1 MHFFSIK
8 NDLKRAK
15 TVLTILGIR
24 IKWKNEEL
32 ALINLL
38 NTKIENMYYELKDN
52 KVEDSIKIPKIM
64 SNELTFNLL
73 LNTDKSICRFGDGE
87 FTLML
92 VPNSNIGFQK
102 SSKLLSKR
110 LKEVLS
116 SNDENILVG
125 IPNIFG
131 SLEGQNDETKNYW
144 RKYLCDNRQT
154 IYETLDFDKSYANAG
169 ISRPYIGANKEN
181 MSSAEFCF
189 DSFKNIIKNKNIVIV
204 EGELT
209 RFGVGNDLLAECKS
223 VKRILVPAVQ
233 AFDKYD
239 AILDTCL
246 QQSRNVLFILA
257 IGPTA
262 TVLAYDLAKNG
273 YRAIDIG
280 HIDIEYEWYLR
291 KATKK
296 ILIENKF
303 VNEVENHII
312 IDNVKDKNY
321 YEQIIFRIEKKAEFE
336 ELTYTLLQKIFSVRN
351 EYKNGIKRKIVTIF
365 GIKMKFKVAQT
376 IVGVE
381 RE

>member
-52 KVEDSIKIPKIM
+52 KTEDSIKIPKIM
-64 SNELTFNLL
+64 SIEETFNLL
-73 LNTDKSICRFGDGE
+73 LNTNKSICRFGDGE
-87 FTLML
+87 FKLML
-92 VPNSNIGFQK
+92 VLDSNIGFQK

-116 SNDENILVG
+116 SNDENILIG

-144 RKYLCDNRQT
+144 RKYLCGNRQK
-154 IYETLDFDKSYANAG
+154 IYEILDFDKFYANAE
-169 ISRPYIGANKEN
+169 ISRPYIGSNKEKI
-181 MSSAEFCF
+181 SSAEFCF
-189 DSFKNIIKNKNIVIV
+189 DSFKNMVKNKSIVVV

-209 RFGVGNDLLAECKS
+209 RFGVGNDLLAECES

-239 AILDTCL
+239 AILDACL
-246 QQSRNVLFILA
+246 QQSRNDLFILA

-291 KATKK
+291 KATEK
-296 ILIENKF
+296 IPIENKY
-303 VNEVENHII
+303 VNEV
-312 IDNVKDKNY
+312 IDNMISDDVKDGKY
-321 YEQIIFRIEKKAEFE
+321 YTEII
-336 ELTYTLLQKIFSVRN
+336 S
-351 EYKNGIKRKIVTIF
+351 
-365 GIKMKFKVAQT
+365 KVL
-376 IVGVE
+376 
-381 RE
+381 